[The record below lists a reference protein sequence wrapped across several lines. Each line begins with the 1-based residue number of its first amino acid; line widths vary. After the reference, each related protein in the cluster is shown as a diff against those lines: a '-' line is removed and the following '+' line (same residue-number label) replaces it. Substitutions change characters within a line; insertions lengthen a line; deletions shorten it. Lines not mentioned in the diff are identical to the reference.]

1 MRLIDADA
9 LKSGLHMGNV
19 CEECERDARKCQYYD
34 FISRMDI
41 CSMLDDAPT
50 VGGWISV
57 DDELPDAAGLGVLV
71 NAVNRFGQDSIF
83 IAFRGFGDFRWY
95 TMDATKMAG
104 DKDNSVNVAWKI
116 THWMPIL
123 PPKEGI

>member
-9 LKSGLHMGNV
+9 LNLKLASLDNI
-19 CEECERDARKCQYYD
+19 ARSPSQKALLGRVFYIVDQ
-34 FISRMDI
+34 M
-41 CSMLDDAPT
+41 PT

-57 DDELPDAAGLGVLV
+57 DNELPDAAGVGVLV

-83 IAFRGFGDFRWY
+83 IAFQGYGDFKWY

-123 PPKEGI
+123 PQKEVKE